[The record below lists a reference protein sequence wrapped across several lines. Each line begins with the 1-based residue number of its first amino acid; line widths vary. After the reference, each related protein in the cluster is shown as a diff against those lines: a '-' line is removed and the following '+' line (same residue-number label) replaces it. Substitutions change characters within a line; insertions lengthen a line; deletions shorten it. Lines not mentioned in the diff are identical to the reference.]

1 MGATRWFT
9 DSPGSRRY
17 DRPFGAR
24 HAVVPC
30 VAVAL
35 AALATSSVAQP
46 TKPREDGSGQ
56 APSGTFAP
64 GVRIDWQARAV
75 EVEARVALR
84 AGPLEL
90 LACTPNTREHES
102 VLVVLARPM
111 HIYQALGLI
120 GVEPGHPIRYNAKTE
135 TTDPPTGQRLTLSVR
150 FREGAKVHVYPAR
163 ELMRLVGRE
172 DPPPT
177 LRWVFAGSRTFPSGR
192 YGADADGTVA
202 CVVDFDTAVI
212 ALDTRH
218 SADNQQLWL
227 EANTPRIPPVGTPAT
242 LIIRA
247 LQQGIGLTA
256 TLDRDSR
263 LRFEGRVVSPA
274 ELAARMRSG
283 SLGSAPLRLIL
294 QADPGVTPHAV
305 TNVLRALGEHGVAA
319 GRVELRR
326 LEGDFPESVAGSDDG

>member
-1 MGATRWFT
+1 MGAARSTHCPR
-9 DSPGSRRY
+9 SRRY
-17 DRPFGAR
+17 VRRCSTR
-24 HAVVPC
+24 HAVVQG

-35 AALATSSVAQP
+35 AAVTASGVAQP
-46 TKPREDGSGQ
+46 PKPHEGGLGQ
-56 APSGTFAP
+56 DPPGAFAP

-90 LACTPNTREHES
+90 LACSPQTREHES
-102 VLVVLARPM
+102 VLVVAARPM

-120 GVEPGHPIRYNAKTE
+120 GLEPGHPIRYNEKTE

-150 FREGAKVHVYPAR
+150 FREGAKIRTHPVG

-177 LRWVFAGSRTFPSGR
+177 LHWVFAGSRTFPSGR
-192 YGADADGTVA
+192 YGADADGTIA

-212 ALDTRH
+212 ALDTPH

-242 LIIRA
+242 LIISA
-247 LQQGIGLTA
+247 FQQDGRLVA

-263 LRFEGRVVSPA
+263 LQFEGRVVSPA
-274 ELAARMRSG
+274 ELARRVRSG
-283 SLGSAPLRLIL
+283 SAKGPPARLIL
-294 QADPGVTPHAV
+294 RADAGVASAAAAAV
-305 TNVLRALGEHGVAA
+305 VKALAAHGVAA
-319 GRVELRR
+319 DRVEVR
-326 LEGDFPESVAGSDDG
+326 LFEGNSRERTPGSDGG